1 EGARLPFIHDIA
13 GWMGIEATRSPLNLS
28 FVIALLGAFAL
39 AYNFRAAFVPAPR
52 ASGTWF
58 VPFFLP
64 LCAMAVPIKVIVFG
78 WMRQYRGSWRYV
90 GLRDLLD
97 VIRATHVSSFL
108 FVTAYFVLENVWEWD
123 SGHRLID
130 HGVELLPLRQ
140 SVFLLDWAGTIG
152 LVSLCRMV
160 VRLYQ
165 EEVRA
170 EQSDTQTRV
179 LILGAGDTGE
189 AVLREILRMPR
200 TRFEVVGFLDDR
212 STEHG
217 RTIHGVEVLGLVS
230 DIRDIC
236 GRYLIEEILIA
247 MPKATPRQIRNI
259 VEICEGAN
267 LRFRIVPAVEDVIE
281 GRLQVSQLRNVD
293 IEDLL
298 GRDPVELDTKS
309 IAEDLSDNRILVT
322 GAGGSIG
329 SEMCRQIAAYKPQRL
344 ILVEQ
349 AEHALFEID
358 RELRSRFEGI
368 RVTPYV
374 ADICDTQRIRS
385 IFRREKPTTI
395 FHAAAHKHVP
405 MMEINPGEA
414 IKNNIVGTRT
424 VADAAVDAGIAKVV
438 IISTDK
444 AVNPT
449 SIMGCSKRVA
459 EMYVQ
464 QLSTAANTQ
473 FITVRFGNV
482 LGSSGSVVPIFRRQI
497 ADGGPLT
504 VTHPDMMRFFMTIS
518 EAAQLVLQAGTMGT
532 GGEIF
537 VLDMGDPVKIVDL
550 AKDMITLS
558 GYRPG
563 IDIDIEFTGPRP
575 GEKLIEEL
583 AIAGEN
589 VSRTKHAKIGI
600 WENRPEDFAQVCAGI
615 DRLVEL
621 ADSDSAEAVRAELK
635 RVVPEY
641 HEEAFPDP
649 VAADQP
655 SVESA
660 PAKPALGV

>member
-1 EGARLPFIHDIA
+1 MTKGQHDALASDARTE
-13 GWMGIEATRSPLNLS
+13 W
-28 FVIALLGAFAL
+28 FVRHRRAFTLVAYTVMFVVALLGAFAL
-39 AYNFRAAFVPAPR
+39 AYNFRGAFVPAAR

-58 VPFFLP
+58 VPLFLP
-64 LCAMAVPIKVIVFG
+64 LCVLAVPIKVIAFG

-108 FVTAYFVLENVWEWD
+108 FVTVYFVLENVWEWKF
-123 SGHRLID
+123 GHRLID

-217 RTIHGVEVLGLVS
+217 RTIHGVEVLGLVR

-236 GRYLIEEILIA
+236 GRYLVEEILIA

-329 SEMCRQIAAYKPQRL
+329 SEMCRQIAAYKPRRL

-349 AEHALFEID
+349 AENALFEID

-374 ADICDTQRIRS
+374 ADICDAQRIRS

-424 VADAAVDAGIAKVV
+424 IADAAVDAGTANVV

-449 SIMGCSKRVA
+449 RFRGCS
-459 EMYVQ
+459 
-464 QLSTAANTQ
+464 
-473 FITVRFGNV
+473 
-482 LGSSGSVVPIFRRQI
+482 
-497 ADGGPLT
+497 
-504 VTHPDMMRFFMTIS
+504 
-518 EAAQLVLQAGTMGT
+518 
-532 GGEIF
+532 
-537 VLDMGDPVKIVDL
+537 
-550 AKDMITLS
+550 
-558 GYRPG
+558 
-563 IDIDIEFTGPRP
+563 
-575 GEKLIEEL
+575 
-583 AIAGEN
+583 
-589 VSRTKHAKIGI
+589 
-600 WENRPEDFAQVCAGI
+600 
-615 DRLVEL
+615 
-621 ADSDSAEAVRAELK
+621 
-635 RVVPEY
+635 
-641 HEEAFPDP
+641 
-649 VAADQP
+649 
-655 SVESA
+655 
-660 PAKPALGV
+660 